1 MNICLFSDSYL
12 PEINGVA
19 TSVNSL
25 YKLLKSYGHNVRV
38 VTTTDQKDVVIE
50 GDVIRIPG
58 ITLKKIYGYKLSNI
72 YNSKAFKYL
81 KTLHLDVIHINSEFG
96 IGQFGFIVASILN
109 CATVYTYH
117 TMYEE
122 YTYYITKGYFDR
134 FSKWVIRE
142 YAKDCMERATEI
154 ISPSEKTKNYIRL
167 IGINKYVNV
176 VPTGFNFS
184 RFQDVDHLDPKVL
197 EIKRKYNISEDD
209 RVLICLGRIAK
220 EKSFD
225 VVIKGYKKYL
235 DTYKNKKT
243 KLLFV
248 GAGPALDELKDLSS
262 KLNLNDNI
270 IFVGKVNQD
279 ETQYYYRTAEVFL
292 NASTSETQGLTFME
306 AMASNLLV
314 LCRFDN
320 SLLGVINNNVNG
332 FFYIDEDDF
341 KDKLNSVLNL
351 DKEKVE
357 KIKSNA
363 LSSIDKFSDKTF
375 YSNIIEVYNRAR
387 RRSW

>member
-154 ISPSEKTKNYIRL
+154 ISPSEKTKNYIRS

-184 RFQDVDHLDPKVL
+184 RFQDVDQLDPKVL
-197 EIKRKYNISEDD
+197 EIKRKYNIGEDD
-209 RVLICLGRIAK
+209 RVLICLGRK
-220 EKSFD
+220 E
-225 VVIKGYKKYL
+225 GYIRVKI
-235 DTYKNKKT
+235 D
-243 KLLFV
+243 
-248 GAGPALDELKDLSS
+248 DELKDLSS

-363 LSSIDKFSDKTF
+363 LSSIDKFTDKTF

>member
-1 MNICLFSDSYL
+1 M
-12 PEINGVA
+12 
-19 TSVNSL
+19 
-25 YKLLKSYGHNVRV
+25 
-38 VTTTDQKDVVIE
+38 
-50 GDVIRIPG
+50 
-58 ITLKKIYGYKLSNI
+58 
-72 YNSKAFKYL
+72 
-81 KTLHLDVIHINSEFG
+81 
-96 IGQFGFIVASILN
+96 
-109 CATVYTYH
+109 
-117 TMYEE
+117 
-122 YTYYITKGYFDR
+122 
-134 FSKWVIRE
+134 
-142 YAKDCMERATEI
+142 
-154 ISPSEKTKNYIRL
+154 
-167 IGINKYVNV
+167 
-176 VPTGFNFS
+176 
-184 RFQDVDHLDPKVL
+184 
-197 EIKRKYNISEDD
+197 
-209 RVLICLGRIAK
+209 
-220 EKSFD
+220 
-225 VVIKGYKKYL
+225 
-235 DTYKNKKT
+235 DTYINKKT

-248 GAGPALDELKDLSS
+248 GACPALDELKDFSS

>member
-1 MNICLFSDSYL
+1 
-12 PEINGVA
+12 
-19 TSVNSL
+19 
-25 YKLLKSYGHNVRV
+25 
-38 VTTTDQKDVVIE
+38 
-50 GDVIRIPG
+50 
-58 ITLKKIYGYKLSNI
+58 
-72 YNSKAFKYL
+72 
-81 KTLHLDVIHINSEFG
+81 
-96 IGQFGFIVASILN
+96 
-109 CATVYTYH
+109 
-117 TMYEE
+117 
-122 YTYYITKGYFDR
+122 
-134 FSKWVIRE
+134 
-142 YAKDCMERATEI
+142 MERATEI
-154 ISPSEKTKNYIRL
+154 ISPSEKTKNYIRS

-351 DKEKVE
+351 NKEKVE

>member
-12 PEINGVA
+12 PDINGVA
-19 TSVNSL
+19 TSVHSL
-25 YKLLKSYGHNVRV
+25 YKLLKSYGHNVKV
-38 VTTTDQKDVVIE
+38 VTNTDKKETIIE
-50 GDVIRIPG
+50 DDVIRIPG
-58 ITLKKIYGYKLSNI
+58 IALKKIYGYKLSNI

-81 KTLHLDVIHINSEFG
+81 KTLHLDVIHINTEFG
-96 IGQFGFIVASILN
+96 VGQFGFIVASLLK

-154 ISPSEKTKNYIRL
+154 ISPSEKTKNYIRS
-167 IGINKYVNV
+167 IGMNKYVNV

-184 RFQDVDHLDPKVL
+184 RYQDVEKDDPKVL
-197 EIKRKYNISEDD
+197 EIKKKFNIKDDD

-225 VVIKGYKKYL
+225 VVIRGYKKYL
-235 DTYKNKKT
+235 DVYKDTHT

-248 GAGPALDELKDLSS
+248 GAGPALEELQDLAS
-262 KLNLNDNI
+262 KLKLNESI
-270 IFVGKVNQD
+270 VFVGKVNQED
-279 ETQYYYRTAEVFL
+279 TQYYYRSAEIFL

-306 AMASNLLV
+306 AMASDLLV

-320 SLLGVINNNVNG
+320 SLLGVVNNNVNG
-332 FFYIDEDDF
+332 FFYMDEDDF
-341 KDKLNSVLNL
+341 KDKLNMVLSL
-351 DKEKVE
+351 DKEKV
-357 KIKSNA
+357 KQIKTNA
-363 LSSIDKFSDKTF
+363 FSSIDKFSDKTF

-387 RRSW
+387 RRNW